1 MINQDLKEVIYN
13 LLNKDYGGIKKRCQQ
28 ITSQMGWGELENYAR
43 KQAYKV
49 VVCCAHIRMKIQQ
62 WRGLEV
68 SGKQSSIGE
77 EDKFHPPELVKIYQV
92 VVSDPGGTSG
102 GRQALLKIK
111 QIHYRKTIN
120 NQ

>member
-1 MINQDLKEVIYN
+1 MVIFD
-13 LLNKDYGGIKKRCQQ
+13 LLNTDYGSTKKVCQQ
-28 ITSQMGWGELENYAR
+28 ITSQMGWGDLENYAR

-62 WRGLEV
+62 WRGLEA
-68 SGKQSSIGE
+68 SGKQSSING

-92 VVSDPGGTSG
+92 VVSDPGGTSA

-111 QIHYRKTIN
+111 QIH
-120 NQ
+120 

>member
-1 MINQDLKEVIYN
+1 MINQDLFVVINN

-49 VVCCAHIRMKIQQ
+49 VVCCAHIRIKIQQ
-62 WRGLEV
+62 WRGLEAR
-68 SGKQSSIGE
+68 E
-77 EDKFHPPELVKIYQV
+77 ENKFHPPELVKIYKV
-92 VVSDPGGTSG
+92 VVSEPGGTSG